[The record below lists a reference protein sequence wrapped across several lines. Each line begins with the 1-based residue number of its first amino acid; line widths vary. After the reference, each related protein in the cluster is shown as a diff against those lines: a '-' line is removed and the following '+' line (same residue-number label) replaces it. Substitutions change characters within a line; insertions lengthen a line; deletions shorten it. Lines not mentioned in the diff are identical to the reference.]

1 MSSDKYSLIAE
12 GIYEKGFTYG
22 SLKFGAK
29 HIQSFTKQE
38 VQQNGV
44 FKSDLNQMETS
55 VFSEWNHSKDKF
67 SCSLGLKANRVHF
80 LISQLIRVI
89 ITSCLKPCWDI
100 D

>member
-55 VFSEWNHSKDKF
+55 VFQNGITVKINSAVL
-67 SCSLGLKANRVHF
+67 LG
-80 LISQLIRVI
+80 
-89 ITSCLKPCWDI
+89 
-100 D
+100 